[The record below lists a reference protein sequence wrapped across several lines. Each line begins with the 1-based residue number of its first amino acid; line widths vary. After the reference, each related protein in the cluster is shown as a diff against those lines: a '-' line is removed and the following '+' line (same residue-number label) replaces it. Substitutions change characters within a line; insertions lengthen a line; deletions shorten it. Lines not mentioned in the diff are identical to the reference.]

1 MYYIQETDKPN
12 ILFKLFNILQ
22 LDNDK
27 IILPIKEKESLDFKK
42 ADKLARKTSGIL
54 KKTGN
59 KAVVLSKNIK
69 LQKEYI
75 EKLHKYGI
83 EIIDGRWLFGVISS
97 KVLEYVVKK
106 KKLKKEE
113 INVSILVK
121 DNSKDYIIENIKDII
136 RTYKSVN
143 IVTNHIEKFK
153 KIEKDI
159 LEKEGI
165 MIAITNNKKKSLMK
179 ANIILN
185 LDFKEEEI
193 NKYNIPDDAIIINIK
208 ENVKIYKKRFNG
220 LNINDYEISFE
231 NFEKFDYDKNNY
243 YFQKD
248 IYEAELYKN
257 QPYEYIERKIKKDK
271 VKIIKLVGNKII
283 L

>member
-12 ILFKLFNILQ
+12 ILFELFNVLQ

-27 IILPIKEKESLDFKK
+27 IILPIKEKEILDSKK
-42 ADKLARKTSGIL
+42 VDKLAKKTSGIL
-54 KKTGN
+54 KKTGS

-69 LQKEYI
+69 SQKEYI
-75 EKLHKYGI
+75 EKLNEYGI
-83 EIIDGRWLFGVISS
+83 EIIDGRWLFAVISS

-113 INVSILVK
+113 TNVSILVN

-136 RTYKSVN
+136 RTYKNVN
-143 IVTNHIEKFK
+143 IVTTHIEKFK
-153 KIEKDI
+153 KLEEDI

-165 MIAITNNKKKSLMK
+165 MITITNNKKKSLMK

-185 LDFKEEEI
+185 IDFPEEEI
-193 NKYNIPDDAIIINIK
+193 NKYNIPDEAIIINIK
-208 ENVKIYKKRFNG
+208 EKVKIYKKRFNG
-220 LNINDYEISFE
+220 LNINDYEISFKDY
-231 NFEKFDYDKNNY
+231 EKFDYDKSNY

-248 IYEAELYKN
+248 IYEAELYKK

-271 VKIIKLVGNKII
+271 VKIIKLVGNKTI

>member
-1 MYYIQETDKPN
+1 MYYVQETDKPN
-12 ILFKLFNILQ
+12 ILLNLFNILQ

-27 IILPIKEKESLDFKK
+27 IILPIKKKEILNFKK
-42 ADKLARKTSGIL
+42 ADKLAKRTSEIL
-54 KKTGN
+54 KKTGS
-59 KAVVLSKNIK
+59 KSVVLSKTLE
-69 LQKEYI
+69 LQKEYVG
-75 EKLHKYGI
+75 KLNKYGI

-106 KKLKKEE
+106 KELKKEE
-113 INVSILVK
+113 TNVSILVK
-121 DNSKDYIIENIKDII
+121 DNNKDYIIENIKDII

-143 IVTNHIEKFK
+143 IVTTHIEKFK
-153 KIEKDI
+153 KLEEDI

-165 MIAITNNKKKSLMK
+165 MITITNNKKKSLMK
-179 ANIILN
+179 SNIILN

-193 NKYNIPDDAIIINIK
+193 NKYNIPDEAIIINIK

-220 LNINDYEISFE
+220 LNINDYEIDFE
-231 NFEKFDYDKNNY
+231 EYEKFDYDKNNY

-248 IYEAELYKN
+248 IYEAELYKK

-271 VKIIKLVGNKII
+271 VKIIKLVGNKTI

>member
-12 ILFKLFNILQ
+12 ILFELFNVLQ

-27 IILPIKEKESLDFKK
+27 IILPIKKKEILNFKK
-42 ADKLARKTSGIL
+42 ADKLAKKTSGIL
-54 KKTGN
+54 KKTGS

-69 LQKEYI
+69 SQKEYI
-75 EKLHKYGI
+75 EKLNEYGI
-83 EIIDGRWLFGVISS
+83 EIIDGRWLFAVISS

-113 INVSILVK
+113 TNVSILVN

-143 IVTNHIEKFK
+143 IVTTHIEKFK
-153 KIEKDI
+153 KIEEDVLK
-159 LEKEGI
+159 KEGI
-165 MIAITNNKKKSLMK
+165 MITVTNNKKKSLMK

-185 LDFKEEEI
+185 IDFPEEEI
-193 NKYNIPDDAIIINIK
+193 NKYNIPDEAIIINIK
-208 ENVKIYKKRFNG
+208 EKVKIYKKRFNG
-220 LNINDYEISFE
+220 LNINDYEISFKDY
-231 NFEKFDYDKNNY
+231 EKFDYDKNNY

-248 IYEAELYKN
+248 IYEAELYKK

-271 VKIIKLVGNKII
+271 VKIIKLVGNKTI

>member
-12 ILFKLFNILQ
+12 ILFELFNVLQ

-27 IILPIKEKESLDFKK
+27 IILPIKEKEILDSKK
-42 ADKLARKTSGIL
+42 ADKLAKRTSEIL
-54 KKTGN
+54 KKTGT
-59 KAVVLSKNIK
+59 KSVVLSKTLK

-75 EKLHKYGI
+75 KKLNEYGI
-83 EIIDGRWLFGVISS
+83 EIIDGRWLFAVISS

-113 INVSILVK
+113 TNVSILVN

-136 RTYKSVN
+136 RTYKNVN
-143 IVTNHIEKFK
+143 IVTTHIEKFK
-153 KIEKDI
+153 KLEEDI

-165 MIAITNNKKKSLMK
+165 MITITNNKKKSLMK
-179 ANIILN
+179 SNIILN
-185 LDFKEEEI
+185 IDFPEEEI
-193 NKYNIPDDAIIINIK
+193 NKYNIPDEAIIINIK
-208 ENVKIYKKRFNG
+208 EKVKIYKKRFNG
-220 LNINDYEISFE
+220 LNINDYEISFKDY
-231 NFEKFDYDKNNY
+231 EKFDYDKNNY

-257 QPYEYIERKIKKDK
+257 QPYEYIERKINKDK
-271 VKIIKLVGNKII
+271 VEIIKLVGNKTI

>member
-27 IILPIKEKESLDFKK
+27 IILPIKEKENLDLKK
-42 ADKLARKTSGIL
+42 ADKLAKKTSEIL
-54 KKTGN
+54 KKTGS

-75 EKLHKYGI
+75 KKLNEYGI
-83 EIIDGRWLFGVISS
+83 EIIDGRWLFGVISN
-97 KVLEYVVKK
+97 KVLEYVIKK

-113 INVSILVK
+113 TNVSILVN
-121 DNSKDYIIENIKDII
+121 DNNKDYIIENIKDII

-143 IVTNHIEKFK
+143 IVTTHIEKFK
-153 KIEKDI
+153 KLEEDV

-165 MIAITNNKKKSLMK
+165 MITVTNNKKKSLMK

-185 LDFKEEEI
+185 IDFTEEEI
-193 NKYNIPDDAIIINIK
+193 NKYNIPDEAIIINIK
-208 ENVKIYKKRFNG
+208 EKVKIYKKRFNG
-220 LNINDYEISFE
+220 LNINDYEISFKDY
-231 NFEKFDYDKNNY
+231 EKFDYDKNNY

-257 QPYEYIERKIKKDK
+257 QPYEYIERKINKDK
-271 VKIIKLVGNKII
+271 VEIIKLVGNKTI

>member
-12 ILFKLFNILQ
+12 ILFELFNVLQ

-27 IILPIKEKESLDFKK
+27 IILPIKEKEILDSKK
-42 ADKLARKTSGIL
+42 ADKLAKKTSGIL
-54 KKTGN
+54 KKTGS

-75 EKLHKYGI
+75 KKLNEYGI
-83 EIIDGRWLFGVISS
+83 EIIDGRWLFAVISS

-113 INVSILVK
+113 TNVSILVN

-136 RTYKSVN
+136 RTYKNVN
-143 IVTNHIEKFK
+143 IVTTHIEKFK
-153 KIEKDI
+153 KLEEDI

-165 MIAITNNKKKSLMK
+165 MITITNNKKKSLMK
-179 ANIILN
+179 ANMILN
-185 LDFKEEEI
+185 IDFPEEEI
-193 NKYNIPDDAIIINIK
+193 NKYNIPDEAIIINIK
-208 ENVKIYKKRFNG
+208 EKVKIYKKRFNG
-220 LNINDYEISFE
+220 LNINDYEISFKDY
-231 NFEKFDYDKNNY
+231 EKFDYDKNNY

-248 IYEAELYKN
+248 IYEAELYKK

-271 VKIIKLVGNKII
+271 VKIIKLVGNKTI

>member
-1 MYYIQETDKPN
+1 MYYVQETDKPN
-12 ILFKLFNILQ
+12 ILLNLFNILQ

-27 IILPIKEKESLDFKK
+27 IILPIKKKEILNFKK
-42 ADKLARKTSGIL
+42 ADKLAKKTSGIL
-54 KKTGN
+54 KKTGS

-75 EKLHKYGI
+75 KKLNEYGI
-83 EIIDGRWLFGVISS
+83 EIIDGRWLFAVISS

-113 INVSILVK
+113 TNVSILVN

-136 RTYKSVN
+136 RTYKNVN
-143 IVTNHIEKFK
+143 IVTTHIEKFK
-153 KIEKDI
+153 KLEEDI

-165 MIAITNNKKKSLMK
+165 MITITNNKKKSLMK
-179 ANIILN
+179 SNIILN

-193 NKYNIPDDAIIINIK
+193 NKYNIPDEAIIINIK

-220 LNINDYEISFE
+220 LNINDYEIDFE
-231 NFEKFDYDKNNY
+231 EYEKFDYDKNNY

-248 IYEAELYKN
+248 IYEAELYKK

-271 VKIIKLVGNKII
+271 VKIIKLVGNKTI

>member
-1 MYYIQETDKPN
+1 MYYVQETDKPN
-12 ILFKLFNILQ
+12 ILLNLFNILQ

-27 IILPIKEKESLDFKK
+27 IILPIKKKEILNFKK
-42 ADKLARKTSGIL
+42 ADKLAKRTSEIL
-54 KKTGN
+54 KKTGS
-59 KAVVLSKNIK
+59 KSVVLSKTLE
-69 LQKEYI
+69 LQKEYVG
-75 EKLHKYGI
+75 KLNKYGI
-83 EIIDGRWLFGVISS
+83 EIIDGRWLFAVISS

-113 INVSILVK
+113 TNVSILVN

-136 RTYKSVN
+136 RTYKNVN
-143 IVTNHIEKFK
+143 IVTTHIEKFK
-153 KIEKDI
+153 KLEEDI

-165 MIAITNNKKKSLMK
+165 MITITNNKKKSLMK
-179 ANIILN
+179 SNIILN

-193 NKYNIPDDAIIINIK
+193 NKYNIPDEAIIINIK

-220 LNINDYEISFE
+220 LNINDYEIDFE
-231 NFEKFDYDKNNY
+231 EYEKFDYDKNNY

-257 QPYEYIERKIKKDK
+257 QPYEYIERKINKDK
-271 VKIIKLVGNKII
+271 VEIIKLVGNKTI

>member
-12 ILFKLFNILQ
+12 ILFELFNVLQ

-27 IILPIKEKESLDFKK
+27 IILPIKEKEILDSKK
-42 ADKLARKTSGIL
+42 VDKLAKKTSGIL
-54 KKTGN
+54 KKTGS

-69 LQKEYI
+69 SQKEYI
-75 EKLHKYGI
+75 EKLNEYGI
-83 EIIDGRWLFGVISS
+83 EIIDGRWLFAVISS

-113 INVSILVK
+113 TNVSILVN

-136 RTYKSVN
+136 RTYKNVN
-143 IVTNHIEKFK
+143 IVTTHIEKFK
-153 KIEKDI
+153 KLEEDI

-165 MIAITNNKKKSLMK
+165 MITITNNKKKSLMK
-179 ANIILN
+179 SNIILN

-193 NKYNIPDDAIIINIK
+193 NKYNIPDEAIIINIK
-208 ENVKIYKKRFNG
+208 EKVKIYKKRFNG
-220 LNINDYEISFE
+220 LNINDYEISFKDY
-231 NFEKFDYDKNNY
+231 EKFDYDKSNY

-257 QPYEYIERKIKKDK
+257 QPYEYIERKINKDK
-271 VKIIKLVGNKII
+271 VEIIKLVGNKTI